1 MLKQIN
7 TSDRTAFF
15 NENYYLLSR
24 VEQRPSA
31 NSFFGKWWAKSVA
44 HTTTII
50 KKMTINP
57 ELPIK
62 FSRTHRL
69 QWEEAQQKDVIL
81 YPEGM
86 VELNQSSAEI
96 LKLCD
101 GTRNLAQIVS
111 DLEQKFNTSGLTNDI
126 TAFLEVAIQNGW
138 INQN

>member
-1 MLKQIN
+1 
-7 TSDRTAFF
+7 
-15 NENYYLLSR
+15 
-24 VEQRPSA
+24 
-31 NSFFGKWWAKSVA
+31 
-44 HTTTII
+44 
-50 KKMTINP
+50 MTINP
-57 ELPIK
+57 ALPIK

-101 GTRNLAQIVS
+101 GTRNLAEIVS
-111 DLEQKFNTSGLTNDI
+111 ELEQKFSTSGLTNDV
-126 TAFLEVAIQNGW
+126 TAFLEVALHNGW